1 MRGRRGDTCAAG
13 GDARSWRTPR
23 ARWRFALL
31 AAAPILACPAD
42 ALSLDEGKRQI
53 VGALTDAARPTGT
66 PSLVGSPPG
75 HPLVGAAVRSAAA
88 SASDARSEPPAAS
101 SPPALRASFES
112 RTLLNAL
119 DPFDLHG
126 AATFALVLGLLGVA
140 TATAALYSRERRRSV
155 TRERRLLAELERLR
169 GAEDR
174 VALLM
179 GSERQLLVIW
189 SARGGEPRFEGDP
202 SIAGDGATVKRVL
215 AFGSWM
221 APSDAAALEGAL
233 EHLKGRGEPF
243 HLTARTLTGGYVE
256 AEGRTSGGRA
266 ILRLRDVKGDHAE
279 LLRARNEL
287 SAARSDLRSMTG
299 LLDTVPHPMWLR
311 DGNDALVWANQA
323 YLKAV
328 EGRSLED
335 ARTRSLELLDSTAR
349 AEAHRCR
356 VRGEPYD
363 ARVAVVVGGG
373 RHSLDVVERPTA
385 AGSAGIAIDVSE
397 LESMRADL
405 QRQMQAHVRTLNE
418 LPTAVAIFDRAQHLV
433 FHNAAYE
440 RLWGLDSAFLSGQPS
455 DGEVLDRL
463 RSLRKLP
470 EQADFRTWKAEALS
484 AYQAVEPRETW
495 WHLPDRRTLRVV
507 VNPNP
512 QGGVTY
518 LFDDL
523 SERFQLESQVH
534 ALTRVQSETLNTLK
548 EGVAVFGTD
557 GRLKLYNRAFLNL
570 WRITEEAAA
579 QHPHIDAV
587 IRLGR
592 HLAPQDEPWVDVRG
606 AVAGLADRRMGLNT
620 RMERL
625 DGTALD
631 CTAQPLPDGATL
643 LTFIDV
649 TTSVDV
655 ERALTERNDAL
666 ERASRL
672 RDDFVHHVSYEL
684 RSPLTNVIGFTQLLG
699 DETVGPLNPR
709 QREYAGHITR
719 SSTALLA
726 ILNDI
731 LDLASIDTGALELVP
746 ERVDIRATIEAAKR
760 GLEDRLAESSLTLQ
774 IETPAD
780 IGTFVADGKR
790 VRQILFNLLSNA
802 VGFSS
807 PGQTIRV
814 SARKVNGEVV
824 FEVQDQG
831 RGIPPEVRARVFDRF
846 ESHTLGTRHR
856 GVGLGLSIVRSFV
869 ELHGGRIDL
878 VSAPGAGT
886 TVTCVFPAE
895 GAPIRLAAE

>member
-1 MRGRRGDTCAAG
+1 VSHPANAAK
-13 GDARSWRTPR
+13 
-23 ARWRFALL
+23 ALF
-31 AAAPILACPAD
+31 
-42 ALSLDEGKRQI
+42 
-53 VGALTDAARPTGT
+53 GAL
-66 PSLVGSPPG
+66 
-75 HPLVGAAVRSAAA
+75 HPLDLNGVT
-88 SASDARSEPPAAS
+88 
-101 SPPALRASFES
+101 AL
-112 RTLLNAL
+112 
-119 DPFDLHG
+119 
-126 AATFALVLGLLGVA
+126 ALVLGLLGVA
-140 TATAALYSRERRRSV
+140 TATAILYTRERRRSV
-155 TRERRLLAELERLR
+155 NRERRLLAELERLR
-169 GAEDR
+169 GADDR

-179 GSERQLLVIW
+179 GSERQLLVVW
-189 SARGGEPRFEGDP
+189 AGRDGEPRFEGDP

-215 AFGSWM
+215 AFGSWL
-221 APSDAAALEGAL
+221 APGDAAALEGAL
-233 EHLKGRGEPF
+233 EHLKTRGESF
-243 HLTARTLTGGYVE
+243 HLTVRTLTGGYVE
-256 AEGRTSGGRA
+256 AEGRTASGRA
-266 ILRLRDVKGDHAE
+266 ILRLRDIKGDHAE
-279 LLRARNEL
+279 LLRTRNEL

-328 EGRSLED
+328 EARSVDE
-335 ARTRSLELLDSTAR
+335 ARTRSLELLDGAAR
-349 AEAHRCR
+349 AEAHHARL
-356 VRGEPYD
+356 RGEPYD
-363 ARVAVVVGGG
+363 ARVGAVVGGG
-373 RHSLDVVERPTA
+373 RHRLDVVERPTA

-405 QRQMQAHVRTLNE
+405 QQQMQAHVRTLNE
-418 LPTAVAIFDRAQHLV
+418 LPTAVAIFDGAQRLV
-433 FHNAAYE
+433 FHNAAYQ
-440 RLWGLDSAFLSGQPS
+440 RLWGLDDAFLSTHPS
-455 DGEVLDRL
+455 EGEVLDRL
-463 RSLRKLP
+463 RTARKLP
-470 EQADFRTWKAEALS
+470 EQADFRTWKAEVLR

-507 VNPNP
+507 VSPNP

-523 SERFQLESQVH
+523 SERVQLESQFN

-548 EGVAVFGTD
+548 EGVAVFGSD

-570 WRITEEAAA
+570 WQLSSDAAA
-579 QHPHIDAV
+579 ANPHIDAL
-587 IRLGR
+587 IKLCR
-592 HLAPQDEPWVDVRG
+592 HLAPQDEPWIEIRG
-606 AVAGLADRRMGLNT
+606 AVAGLADMRMGLNA
-620 RMERL
+620 RMERV

-684 RSPLTNVIGFTQLLG
+684 RSPLTNVIGFVQLLG
-699 DETVGPLNPR
+699 DETVGPLNTR
-709 QREYAGHITR
+709 QREYAGHIMR
-719 SSTALLA
+719 SSAALLA

-731 LDLASIDTGALELVP
+731 LDLASIDTGSLELVP

-760 GLEDRLAESSLTLQ
+760 GLEDRLAESSLTLH
-774 IETPAD
+774 IDTPPD

-814 SARKVNGEVV
+814 SARKKEGEVV

-831 RGIPPEVRARVFDRF
+831 RGIPPEVKARVFERF

-878 VSAPGAGT
+878 VSTPGSGT